1 MAPEGGESATSF
13 SLSPLGPSWGNQGR
27 VIPRSLDKFGAEPSR
42 APAQPLPCAPL
53 PRKGLDL
60 WAGSLRWVSTG
71 CFLHVEPPLPFPK
84 PSRASSQGVPLLTP
98 VVSLLRSSPAPHI
111 CRGFL
116 GSAEQLD
123 RGESHSSGQP
133 RKPCQRGQEQRE
145 QEQDSGVRGAP
156 VDRWGHI
163 RRTQP
168 TRASPGNAWE
178 RGKRVRGLGM
188 APHRLA

>member
-98 VVSLLRSSPAPHI
+98 VVSLLCSSPAPHI
-111 CRGFL
+111 CRGLL

-123 RGESHSSGQP
+123 RREPQQWPTKEAMPEGTGTAGARTGQWSEGG
-133 RKPCQRGQEQRE
+133 PCGQVGTYPEDSTHQGLSRE
-145 QEQDSGVRGAP
+145 RM
-156 VDRWGHI
+156 
-163 RRTQP
+163 
-168 TRASPGNAWE
+168 
-178 RGKRVRGLGM
+178 GKG
-188 APHRLA
+188 